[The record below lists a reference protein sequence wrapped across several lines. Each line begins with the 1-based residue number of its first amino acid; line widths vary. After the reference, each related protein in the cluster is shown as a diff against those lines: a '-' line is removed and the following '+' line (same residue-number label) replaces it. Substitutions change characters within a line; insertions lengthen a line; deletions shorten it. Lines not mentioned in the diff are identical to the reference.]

1 MGNEIAI
8 RKECAD
14 LESIVQ
20 QCSLAALADYGQFQK
35 TFAMAAGIRRLKDL
49 ITDDMMKDI
58 MPLQGSSLGFRT
70 DKDKDGGYSM
80 PVVKE
85 CLIEAVL
92 RGLQPVGNQFNI
104 VSGRCYT
111 TKEGFTH
118 LMKTLPGLTD
128 LKLTFGVPKM
138 QQGGA
143 TVDAAATW
151 KYNGAADSLTRELAI
166 RVNAGMGADAVLGKA
181 ERKIRAAVYAQI
193 TGTVLS
199 DGDAEQEPINVTP
212 SRPQSEQGKTSSLN
226 DELEG

>member
-1 MGNEIAI
+1 MNEIAI
-8 RKECAD
+8 RKECNE
-14 LESIVQ
+14 LENIVQ

-35 TFAMAAGIRRLKDL
+35 TFAMAAGIRQLKNL
-49 ITDDMMKDI
+49 ITDEMMKDI

-70 DKDKDGGYSM
+70 DKDSSGGYPL
-80 PVVKE
+80 PVVRE

-104 VSGRCYT
+104 ISGRCYT

-118 LMKTLPGLTD
+118 LLKTLQGLSD
-128 LKLTFGVPKM
+128 LKLSFGIPKM

-199 DGDAEQEPINVTP
+199 DGDADQEPINVTP
-212 SRPQSEQGKTSSLN
+212 PKPQSEQGKVSSLN
-226 DELEG
+226 DEV

>member
-1 MGNEIAI
+1 VNEIAI
-8 RKECAD
+8 RKCAE
-14 LESIVQ
+14 LENVVK

-35 TFAMAAGIRRLKDL
+35 TFAMAAGIRKLKDM

-104 VSGRCYT
+104 VSARCYT

-128 LKLTFGVPKM
+128 LKLTFGVPSM

-143 TVDAAATW
+143 TVEASATW
-151 KYNGAADSLTRELAI
+151 KYQGVADSLTRSLGI
-166 RVNAGMGADAVLGKA
+166 RVNAGMGADAVIGKA
-181 ERKIRAAVYAQI
+181 ERKIRAAVYAQV

-199 DGDAEQEPINVTP
+199 DGEAEQEPINITP
-212 SRPQSEQGKTSSLN
+212 PKPQSEQGKVSSLN
-226 DELEG
+226 DEI

>member
-1 MGNEIAI
+1 MNEIAI

-14 LESIVQ
+14 LENIVQ

-35 TFAMAAGIRRLKDL
+35 TFAMAAGIRKLKEL
-49 ITDDMMKDI
+49 ITDEMMKDI

-70 DKDKDGGYSM
+70 DADKEGGYKM
-80 PVVKE
+80 PVVRE

-104 VSGRCYT
+104 ISGRCYT

-118 LMKTLPGLTD
+118 LLKTLPGLSD
-128 LKLTFGVPKM
+128 LKITLGVPQM

-143 TVDAAATW
+143 IVEASASW
-151 KYNGAADSLTRELAI
+151 KYHGNPDSMSRQFAI
-166 RVNAGMGADAVLGKA
+166 RLNTGMGADGAVGKA
-181 ERKIRAAVYAQI
+181 ERKLRAAVYAQI

-199 DGDAEQEPINVTP
+199 DGEADQEPINITP
-212 SRPQSEQGKTSSLN
+212 QKQQSEQGKVSSLN
-226 DELEG
+226 DEV